1 MPVLIS
7 PSTEKVTTKVRC
19 KMKLPHE
26 INKYFCFTPLCASK
40 GKKSLTIAT
49 RAPVFS
55 PPPFAGNNQSDSVTM
70 QYLSQS
76 LGLLNKHHTI

>member
-19 KMKLPHE
+19 NMKLPHQ
-26 INKYFCFTPLCASK
+26 INKYFCFTSLCASK

-49 RAPVFS
+49 QAPMFS
-55 PPPFAGNNQSDSVTM
+55 PPPLQEIIRVIQLLCNI
-70 QYLSQS
+70 YLS
-76 LGLLNKHHTI
+76 LTVC

>member
-1 MPVLIS
+1 MLVLIS

-26 INKYFCFTPLCASK
+26 INKYFCFTSLCASK

-55 PPPFAGNNQSDSVTM
+55 PPPPLQEIIRVIQLLCNI
-70 QYLSQS
+70 YLSLS
-76 LGLLNKHHTI
+76 VC

>member
-1 MPVLIS
+1 MLVLIS

-26 INKYFCFTPLCASK
+26 INKYFCFTSLCASK

-55 PPPFAGNNQSDSVTM
+55 PPLLQEIIRVIQLLCNI
-70 QYLSQS
+70 YLSLS
-76 LGLLNKHHTI
+76 VF